1 MTEEK
6 KVAIVTGASRGIG
19 ACIARGLAADGYI
32 VAAANRSIERLE
44 KLCSEINTEAGASA
58 QAVPYGLDV
67 RDSKAVEA
75 MVSDVVAK
83 YGRVDLLFNNAGID
97 VTGTLDV
104 SLEDFQSL
112 VQTNLVGPFTF
123 LKAVVPIMRAQGSGT
138 IINLASRAGKVG
150 LVDNG
155 AYSASKFGLVG
166 LSEALY
172 RELSQ
177 HGIKV
182 TCLCPSWV
190 DTDMAHNSNLP
201 TEERIRPEDILET
214 TRWLLSLSPAA
225 VVKDLVIECRQRII

>member
-1 MTEEK
+1 MTEETR
-6 KVAIVTGASRGIG
+6 VAIVTGASRGIG

-44 KLCSEINTEAGASA
+44 KLCSEINREAGASTR
-58 QAVPYGLDV
+58 AVPYGLDV

-75 MVSDVVAK
+75 MVSDVVAR

-97 VTGTLDV
+97 IAGTLEV
-104 SLEDFQSL
+104 TLEELQSL

-123 LKAVVPIMRAQGSGT
+123 LKAVVPIMRAQGFGT

-177 HGIKV
+177 YGIKV

-190 DTDMAHNSNLP
+190 DTDMAHNSQLMVGEMIQP
-201 TEERIRPEDILET
+201 KDILAT

-225 VVKDLVIECRQRII
+225 VVKDLVIECRQRIL